1 MTSRSGA
8 NMTVC
13 PCGELMEYDYL
24 DEVWR
29 HISDG
34 QIECDDTGQNDE
46 QPND

>member
-8 NMTVC
+8 NTTVC

-34 QIECDDTGQNDE
+34 QIECDDTGQNNE